1 MWLTRR
7 SCLSTCARALALAAA
22 VLAPSFASAQADA
35 WPTKPVKLIVPFPAG
50 GTSDQMA
57 RIAAEELGRALKQPF
72 IVDNRSGA
80 AGNLGTAAAAQS
92 APDGYTLVLSGVGS
106 NGINPGLYEKLP
118 FDTNK
123 DFVHITQLIA
133 GPNVLVVNPAFPAK
147 DFKAFVAHAKA
158 NPGKLSYASSGSGSS
173 GHLAM
178 ELLKQQ
184 TGADLVHI
192 PYRGGAP
199 ALNDVLANQ
208 VPVMFINQ
216 DVALQHVRAGKLRAL
231 AVSSAQRNPLYPDV
245 PTVAASGFPGFEA
258 TSWVGLSAPRG
269 TPQAIVDK
277 VQQEVARA
285 FNAPELKPKLEAAG
299 FVVVASKPADYQ
311 AYVKAESARW
321 AKVIKAAGI
330 KPD

>member
-1 MWLTRR
+1 MQTQRR
-7 SCLSTCARALALAAA
+7 IYLLACAAAALAPHLAVAQTDSW
-22 VLAPSFASAQADA
+22 PSR
-35 WPTKPVKLIVPFPAG
+35 PVKLIVPFPPG

-57 RIAAEELGRALKQPF
+57 RLAADELGRALQQPF
-72 IVDNRSGA
+72 VVENRSGA
-80 AGNLGTAAAAQS
+80 SGNLGTAAAAQ
-92 APDGYTLVLSGVGS
+92 AQADGYTLVLSGVGTH
-106 NGINPGLYEKLP
+106 GINPGLYPKLA
-118 FDTNK
+118 FDANK

-133 GPNVLVVNPAFPAK
+133 GPNVLVVHPDFPAQ
-147 DFKAFVAHAKA
+147 DFKAFLAFLKA

-184 TGADLVHI
+184 TGTDLVHI

-208 VPVMFINQ
+208 VPAMFINQ

-245 PTVAASGFPGFEA
+245 PTVAESGLPGFEA
-258 TSWVGLSAPRG
+258 TSWVGLSAPKG

-277 VQQEVARA
+277 VQQVIAKS
-285 FNAPELKPKLEAAG
+285 FGAPAIKSRLEAAG
-299 FVVVASKPADYQ
+299 FVAVASKPAQYQ
-311 AYVKAESARW
+311 AYVQAESARW
-321 AKVIKAAGI
+321 TKVIKDAGI

>member
-1 MWLTRR
+1 MAFTPFLPRR
-7 SCLSTCARALALAAA
+7 LHFRRCNSRACIGLFPGRL
-22 VLAPSFASAQADA
+22 
-35 WPTKPVKLIVPFPAG
+35 VKLIVPFPAG
-50 GTSDQMA
+50 GTSDQIA
-57 RIAAEELGRALKQPF
+57 RLAADELGRALKQPF

-80 AGNLGTAAAAQS
+80 AGNLGTTAAAQA
-92 APDGYTLVLSGVGS
+92 APDGYTLVLSGVGT
-106 NGINPGLYEKLP
+106 NGINPGLYEKLS

-123 DFVHITQLIA
+123 DFAHITQLIA
-133 GPNVLVVNPAFPAK
+133 GPNVLVVNPEFPAK
-147 DFKAFVAHAKA
+147 DFKAFIAYAKA

-184 TGADLVHI
+184 SGADLVHI

-216 DVALQHVRAGKLRAL
+216 DVALQHVRAGKLHAL
-231 AVSSAQRNPLYPDV
+231 AVSSAQRNPLYPNV
-245 PTVAASGFPGFEA
+245 PTVAESGFTGFEA
-258 TSWVGLSAPRG
+258 LSWVGLSAPKG
-269 TPQAIVDK
+269 TPQAIIDRA
-277 VQQEVARA
+277 QQELAKA
-285 FNAPELKPKLEAAG
+285 FNAPEVKSRLEAAG
-299 FVVVASKPADYQ
+299 FIVVTSKPAEYQ
-311 AYVKAESARW
+311 AYVKTESQRW